1 MIVLLNADQV
11 AERLGVAKRTAMSLM
26 MEMNPVT
33 ISGSVRKRYRVT
45 EDNLERFIM
54 KRMQGKPET
63 GTVGM
68 SRRKLARR

>member
-54 KRMQGKPET
+54 KRMQGKQET